1 MGHTTRS
8 CGRTVRIHAYIVH
21 FFEPCEQFFSRGVF
35 RVSLQINQN
44 SPRELYILS
53 ENLQHERPTGTRTE
67 FNSVSLVITILAA
80 GLCEKKQSDNR
91 F

>member
-21 FFEPCEQFFSRGVF
+21 IFEPCEKYFSRGVS

-53 ENLQHERPTGTRTE
+53 ERPTGTRTE